1 MSAICAAA
9 PIDTTSL
16 VLGEDALLGN
26 YEEICGEGAAKER
39 GERDSVRERANEG
52 GGREASIIRSRP
64 SHATEVKLFL
74 KVVLMGDVT
83 TRIEK
88 RPITLPGLLRSE
100 GADIHTC
107 NGSMAKMEKLPGLQV
122 SKQFSR

>member
-1 MSAICAAA
+1 MWGRGCQR
-9 PIDTTSL
+9 
-16 VLGEDALLGN
+16 
-26 YEEICGEGAAKER
+26 EERER
-39 GERDSVRERANEG
+39 ESVREPANEG
-52 GGREASIIRSRP
+52 AGREASIIQSRP
-64 SHATEVKLFL
+64 SHATEVKLLL
-74 KVVLMGDVT
+74 KIALMGDVT
-83 TRIEK
+83 TRIEE